1 MLQNRLLFIY
11 QPLAIIQKTHTEK
24 LNHRFY
30 NKNKK
35 EQNRI
40 LIVIAIC
47 SLTIIILSII
57 ISIYSG
63 IYLIGILIFGITLSI
78 IAPFFDM
85 PSLKKSGRMIYYSPL
100 FITEKPKDGLI
111 KIHGGTLFDYYFVIE
126 KKMNGKQRTDF
137 IIQQY
142 LEGLLNLIEK
152 YERDKNMKI
161 SGTSY
166 IINKRTAEKIGF
178 EIINTDILQR
188 LILTYNYFNILISNS
203 IAKNKLTFPNLNKTE
218 TFESNIRQLLERKE
232 YIEKLNKSLKS
243 TIANTVYN

>member
-1 MLQNRLLFIY
+1 
-11 QPLAIIQKTHTEK
+11 LAIIQKTHTEK

-243 TIANTVYN
+243 TIANN

>member
-1 MLQNRLLFIY
+1 M
-11 QPLAIIQKTHTEK
+11 AIIQKTHTEK

-243 TIANTVYN
+243 TIANKVLWLKTSKNSLISH

>member
-1 MLQNRLLFIY
+1 MYLHATGHTRE
-11 QPLAIIQKTHTEK
+11 PLAIIQKTHTEK

>member
-1 MLQNRLLFIY
+1 M
-11 QPLAIIQKTHTEK
+11 AIIQKTHTEK